1 MVTVIPFLYED
12 IDDLKANTYLI
23 KDNKN
28 NAIVID
34 PGVDN
39 DKLGDYIQKNKL
51 ALKAILLTHAHVD
64 HMRGINRLVKRFKC
78 DLYVGFDD
86 EIGLTDE
93 QYNCAS
99 YLNEKLIIDT
109 KAKTVSDNEI
119 LKILKEDIKVIYT
132 PFHSK
137 GSVCYYLSN
146 SSVLF
151 SGDTLFK
158 NVIGR
163 TDLFSSNRKTL
174 RESLAKLRVLPEN
187 VKVYPGHG
195 EFTTIGIEKVNNL
208 FLNR

>member
-1 MVTVIPFLYED
+1 MVAVVPFLYED

-28 NAIVID
+28 CAVVID

-39 DKLGDYIQKNKL
+39 DKLGDYIQRNKL
-51 ALKAILLTHAHVD
+51 KLKAILLTHAHVD
-64 HMRGINRLVKRFKC
+64 HMRGVDRLVQRFKC
-78 DLYVGFDD
+78 QLYVGFDD

-93 QYNCAS
+93 EYNCAS
-99 YLNEKLIIDT
+99 YLNEKLVI
-109 KAKTVSDNEI
+109 KAKANTVCDNEI

-137 GSVCYYLSN
+137 GSVCYYFSN
-146 SSVLF
+146 SSILF

-163 TDLFSSNRKTL
+163 TDLISSDRKMI
-174 RESLAKLRVLPEN
+174 RDSLAKLRTLPLD

-195 EFTTIGIEKVNNL
+195 EFTTMAIEKVNNL

>member
-1 MVTVIPFLYED
+1 MITVIPFLYED

-39 DKLGDYIQKNKL
+39 DKLGDYIVRNKL
-51 ALKAILLTHAHVD
+51 KLKAVLLTHAHVD
-64 HMRGINRLVKRFKC
+64 HMRGVDRLVQRFNC
-78 DLYVGFDD
+78 QLYVGFDD

-93 QYNCAS
+93 DYNCAK
-99 YLNEKLIIDT
+99 YLKEKLVISS
-109 KAKTVSDNEI
+109 KANTVADNEI
-119 LKILKEDIKVIYT
+119 LNILKEDIKVIYT
-132 PFHSK
+132 PFHTK

-146 SSVLF
+146 SGLLF

-163 TDLFSSNRKTL
+163 IDLFSSDRKPL
-174 RESLAKLRVLPEN
+174 RDSLGKLKILPEN

-195 EFTTIGIEKVNNL
+195 EFTTIGYEKVNNL